1 MKLGDMAAA
10 VGKGLFAG
18 AAGPPQCHSQD
29 DPSHIGTGRGVRRR
43 KRGRS

>member
-18 AAGPPQCHSQD
+18 AAGPTAMTL
-29 DPSHIGTGRGVRRR
+29 PSTILRASGRVVV
-43 KRGRS
+43 